1 MEKGLETEAGT
12 VARVGQAEQEATRVE
27 QRAALEGSECSHPAE
42 SSVDSRFFII
52 SRNGVGS
59 VGFRNEMVSGVD
71 CIGLPERS
79 GLRGLPE
86 RSGLRGLP
94 ERSGLRRLPEHSGL
108 RGLTERSGLW
118 SGLCGL
124 TERSGL

>member
-42 SSVDSRFFII
+42 SSVD